1 MTNSQKTYTED
12 LADFGYKEQR
22 AAQDLF
28 EAWKSNGLPVDF
40 WNNGVK
46 IGFNMNSGYVFL
58 TNSEY
63 QVAMCETNEQD
74 QLELYSFYTS
84 PYEGKEG
91 SFDELLEED
100 KEMHPED
107 QEWFQEIADNIN
119 RSDELPDLEEEE
131 E

>member
-1 MTNSQKTYTED
+1 MANSQKTYTED
-12 LADFGYKEQR
+12 LADFGYREQR

-28 EAWKSNGLPVDF
+28 EAWKLNGLPVDF

-58 TNSEY
+58 TNSDY
-63 QVAMCETNEQD
+63 QVAMCTTNEQD

-91 SFDELLEED
+91 SFDELLEEY
-100 KEMHPED
+100 KEMHLED
-107 QEWFQEIADNIN
+107 QLWFLEIAENID
-119 RSDELPDLEEEE
+119 RQDEVPVLDEEEE
-131 E
+131 

>member
-1 MTNSQKTYTED
+1 MANSTKTYTED
-12 LADFGYKEQR
+12 LADFGYREQR
-22 AAQDLF
+22 EAQDLF

-58 TNSEY
+58 TNSDY
-63 QVAMCETNEQD
+63 QVAMCTTNERD

-91 SFDELLEED
+91 SFDELLEEY

-107 QEWFQEIADNIN
+107 QEWFQQIADNIN
-119 RSDELPDLEEEE
+119 RSDELPDLDEEEE
-131 E
+131 

>member
-1 MTNSQKTYTED
+1 
-12 LADFGYKEQR
+12 
-22 AAQDLF
+22 
-28 EAWKSNGLPVDF
+28 
-40 WNNGVK
+40 
-46 IGFNMNSGYVFL
+46 MNSGYVFL

-91 SFDELLEED
+91 SFDELLEEYKD
-100 KEMHPED
+100 MHPED
-107 QEWFQEIADNIN
+107 QEWLQQIAENIN
-119 RSDELPDLEEEE
+119 RSDELPDLEEEKE